1 MSDIVLYK
9 IAQAEE
15 TLKDKFK
22 SIDDIALYNQ
32 KKVLEAF
39 RETRLQQDILPEPQ
53 VTDTTI

>member
-32 KKVLEAF
+32 KKY
-39 RETRLQQDILPEPQ
+39 
-53 VTDTTI
+53 